1 MKKLELIPLS
11 GELPSPKGV
20 ALAILE
26 LCRRDD
32 TTLAEIARVVQTDP
46 ALSSRL
52 IRQANSAAQ
61 GAVRPIASVVD
72 AIGRL
77 GIGTVRNLAMG
88 FSLVDQYQNGPCAAF
103 DYQAFWS
110 HALLMALAAQSFGA
124 MTKLGSSEEL
134 FACGLL
140 AQVG

>member
-72 AIGRL
+72 AIGRVTVVMSEIRASSAEQST
-77 GIGTVRNLAMG
+77 GIDQVGQAVREIDQSTQQNAALAEQTSAAAEHLKG
-88 FSLVDQYQNGPCAAF
+88 QGQALVDAVAF
-103 DYQAFWS
+103 FR
-110 HALLMALAAQSFGA
+110 
-124 MTKLGSSEEL
+124 T
-134 FACGLL
+134 
-140 AQVG
+140 

>member
-77 GIGTVRNLAMG
+77 GIGTVRNLLRWCS
-88 FSLVDQYQNGPCAAF
+88 FVPVDS
-103 DYQAFWS
+103 DD
-110 HALLMALAAQSFGA
+110 LAAIIV
-124 MTKLGSSEEL
+124 
-134 FACGLL
+134 LL
-140 AQVG
+140 EPVMNLSR